1 MVIYNPKSMRLTEF
15 REKGEFDF
23 PQLGFT
29 VGSSVCNI
37 GLNFEPVKNKVS
49 S

>member
-1 MVIYNPKSMRLTEF
+1 MRVTEF
-15 REKGEFDF
+15 REKCEFDF
-23 PQLGFT
+23 PQGFT

-37 GLNFEPVKNKVS
+37 GLNFEPVKNKFS